1 MIKNVLVVE
10 DNEIHMKA
18 LERLLSKI
26 QNLKI
31 VKAYNMAE
39 ACYMLSLYE
48 YSLFL
53 IDIVLDK
60 SKRGDLSGIH
70 LVNYIRELS
79 KYQFTPVI
87 FITSLEDPKLSAFKE
102 LHCYDYIEKPFSEK
116 QVVDVVEQALK
127 FPVQRSN
134 NEFLYLK
141 KEGIIYSFDLTKV
154 KYITVSRR
162 GMEIHSVDEVMH
174 MPYASID
181 GIIKELGNDDFIQCN
196 RNTVVNKRYIDTI
209 DMTNKILRLKDEDE
223 FISIGKMMK
232 KELL

>member
-31 VKAYNMAE
+31 IKAYNMAE

-127 FPVQRSN
+127 IPVQRSN

>member
-1 MIKNVLVVE
+1 MIKYVLVVE

-18 LERLLSKI
+18 LEKLLSKI

-60 SKRGDLSGIH
+60 SIRGDLSGIH

-102 LHCYDYIEKPFSEK
+102 LHCYDYIEKPFSEN
-116 QVVDVVEQALK
+116 QVIGVVEQALK
-127 FPVQRSN
+127 FPVQRNN
-134 NEFLYLK
+134 NEYLYLK
-141 KEGIIYSFDLTKV
+141 KEGIIYSFELSKV
-154 KYITVSRR
+154 RYITVSRKVT
-162 GMEIHSVDEVMH
+162 EIHSVDEVMH
-174 MPYASID
+174 MPYATID
-181 GIIKELGNDDFIQCN
+181 NLKQQLGNDDFIQCN
-196 RNTVVNKRYIDTI
+196 RNTIVNKRYIGNI
-209 DMTNKILRLKDEDE
+209 DMTNKMLRLKDEDE
-223 FISIGKMMK
+223 FIGIGKMMK

>member
-10 DNEIHMKA
+10 DNEVHMKA
-18 LERLLSKI
+18 LEKLLSKI
-26 QNLKI
+26 SDINVI
-31 VKAYNMAE
+31 KAYNMAE

>member
-31 VKAYNMAE
+31 IKAYNMAE

-116 QVVDVVEQALK
+116 QVVDVVTQALK